1 MEITARIPTDE
12 SRQFQQDQRAQK
24 AHVAKAAREFK
35 KLLKLL
41 QPYADNA
48 KTEFPGR
55 DKQSRS
61 RRARAFVKAVK
72 ALPLL
77 TDYLDA
83 YIGSESQ
90 HPKAYSWRS
99 AVVYQA
105 RDVLTLGKSI
115 RDALVEVDK
124 QSFKGFQAI
133 SMAESQAPLRE
144 AIPSEFHD
152 FLPDNIVIEVDES
165 GTIERITDRFENEH
179 LTLGKKI
186 DKMHSLVR
194 DYNKVAKQVKRD
206 LKSGDEIIKLSALI
220 TAIIMET
227 GIRPGKEGNA
237 AFKTVD
243 GEKVEIE
250 TFGAITLGPSHV
262 KFVRNNFAE
271 IEFVGKKGGHNTAT
285 LSDAQII
292 KLLKAQ
298 TTKAKGGKYIFV
310 TSKGQKVVYSDLQR
324 YFRERFKGVSPTD
337 FRKLRATD
345 AVLTA
350 LRGEQ
355 TELYKKIQGFKET
368 AKTDLKSRVVGAIV
382 ETLNKAIDVAQAA
395 LSHDSA
401 TTTRKSYIN
410 PEIILRFLSTGQVE
424 DSLEKAILQGKPTLS
439 FDPEVFA
446 TRAMGKVGSSMPK
459 SGTSLQDIL
468 DELEDELDE
477 VGIKSSSNRVAAR
490 YTRNLL
496 TQKIADHHKESRAWS
511 SQGQLDEYL
520 KTLKPENRDEAR
532 KNHTV
537 EKGDGKSKGGDKEPT
552 AEQLKAAGIPEGVKP
567 SKSVKEMVQS
577 DKGKD
582 MLVAVTDKKTQ
593 KSFAAKIK
601 KHANPKEILK
611 KLKNSTIR
619 EVRNVAQNTPT
630 ILMDCIKE
638 GRKPSDKKQKWPKGC
653 DEPGSKT
660 KCSVGESSEKEVLY
674 GSAVYAGGISVAM
687 AFAPVVGTSG
697 VAWAGAKAFLNSL
710 TLHIGLGAYSS
721 AADMKLLHAEVGQ
734 DAATIAGG
742 SMADAVGTYGSGALG
757 GMGSFFES
765 VFNVGKSML
774 ASEDFEELLQDQE
787 MIRLANEGEADKVYG
802 RFVKQVTDF
811 AVAKFE
817 KGLSDAE
824 IKSILEHGG

>member
-12 SRQFQQDQRAQK
+12 SRQYQQDQRAQK

-48 KTEFPGR
+48 KAEFPAR

-72 ALPLL
+72 ALPLM

-99 AVVYQA
+99 AVIYQA
-105 RDVLTLGKSI
+105 RDVLTQGKSI

-133 SMAESQAPLRE
+133 TMAESQAPLRE
-144 AIPSEFHD
+144 AIPSEFRD
-152 FLPDNIVIEVDES
+152 FLPDNIVVEVDKS

-194 DYNKVAKQVKRD
+194 DYNKIAKQVKRD

-262 KFVRNNFAE
+262 KFVRDNFAE

-350 LRGEQ
+350 LRAEQ

-401 TTTRKSYIN
+401 TTTRKAYIN

-477 VGIKSSSNRVAAR
+477 VGIKTSSSRVAAR

-496 TQKIADHHKESRAWS
+496 TQKIADQHRNAGTFTEQEW
-511 SQGQLDEYL
+511 
-520 KTLKPENRDEAR
+520 KTHQEKYPGAVKSD
-532 KNHTV
+532 HTIT
-537 EKGDGKSKGGDKEPT
+537 KGDGGKSESKGEPT

-567 SKSVKEMVQS
+567 SKSVKELAQS

-582 MLVAVTDKKTQ
+582 MLAAVTDKKIQ

-601 KHANPKEILK
+601 EHANPKKILK
-611 KLKNSTIR
+611 KLRDSTIR
-619 EVRNVAQNTPT
+619 EVRNVVTNTPQ

-638 GRKPSDKKQKWPKGC
+638 GRKPSKDAQKWPKGC

-660 KCSVGESSEKEVLY
+660 KCSVGESSEEDILY
-674 GSAVYAGGISVAM
+674 GSAVYAGGIAVAT
-687 AFAPVVGTSG
+687 ALTPVVGAAG
-697 VAWAGAKAFLNSL
+697 VAMVGAKAFLNSL
-710 TLHIGLGAYSS
+710 TLHIGIGAYSS
-721 AADMKLLHAEVGQ
+721 AVDMKLLHAEVGQ
-734 DAATIAGG
+734 DAATVAGG
-742 SMADAVGTYGSGALG
+742 SMAESVAQFGTGTIDGLG
-757 GMGSFFES
+757 TLFES
-765 VFNVGKSML
+765 AVNLGKSLM

-787 MIRLANEGEADKVYG
+787 MIRLANEGDGDKVYG
-802 RFVKQVTDF
+802 RFVKHVTDY

-817 KGLSDAE
+817 KGLSDEE